1 MQPLTFDQL
10 YALPTVVD
18 LMTAARALGI
28 GRTKAYQLAHA
39 DQLPVRSIRVGTN
52 NHIPTAELI
61 KILGAPPVPPPRT
74 STEEQDRRA
83 GRLTRDCPGHHRG
96 PERRTQDVA
105 L

>member
-39 DQLPVRSIRVGTN
+39 DQFPCRIIRVGTN
-52 NHIPTAELI
+52 YHVPTADLLRL
-61 KILGAPPVPPPRT
+61 LGVTPVLLPRET
-74 STEEQDRRA
+74 TENQNT
-83 GRLTRDCPGHHRG
+83 GTRDG
-96 PERRTQDVA
+96 
-105 L
+105 

>member
-39 DQLPVRSIRVGTN
+39 DQFPCRIIRVGTN
-52 NHIPTAELI
+52 YNIPTADLLRL
-61 KILGAPPVPPPRT
+61 LGVTPVPLPRT
-74 STEEQDRRA
+74 TTENCNTETSDS
-83 GRLTRDCPGHHRG
+83 
-96 PERRTQDVA
+96 
-105 L
+105 